1 MPEKIKNF
9 LGRHILEKHS
19 LKPMSNYD
27 DRDRSRWESAIS
39 LAKIGWW
46 EADFSR
52 EVYILSDFVADLLG
66 VKSHELDFKAFEK
79 MIREDYFERST
90 RYVHFYRGT
99 DVYERYLPVCTPHG
113 NIWVLSRAEK
123 DRIDADGVRRAT
135 GILQRLSA
143 DEEAVLEQNA
153 QQRLDNLLS
162 RQRSISKSLLAFTG
176 KENTEEVINMILR
189 EMQQLLHCDRAC
201 MFVFDKKEETE
212 SCLYE
217 VKKNKAVSIKPR
229 WNKVPMKKMGWW
241 TEQLLNG
248 MPLVLSNINQ
258 LPPEADMVKEILEQH
273 RIKSLIAAPL
283 FAKDE
288 VWGYVGVDMVSE
300 YHDWSNDDYEWFT
313 SLANIVSICMQLR
326 HSEEETE
333 KERGYLYN
341 LLKNMP
347 LPYLHFRAL
356 EDGDYLILNTNDACE
371 QLLGRKRDQYVGRK
385 ASEAGLQIDMT
396 LPNARE
402 ILGTNGFSERN
413 STLSNGKICHIVMHS
428 PQENELIAMF
438 SDMTDTFKAHDAM
451 ERSENILRNIYNNL
465 PVGIEQY
472 DKDGFLIDIN
482 NKEME
487 IFGLK
492 DKKEVLGLNLFG
504 NPVIPDEIKEIFKK
518 GESGSFNFKYNF
530 SLTDD
535 YYPTSKKGVIDLST
549 KTTPLYD
556 ANGNL
561 IYYLFI
567 NIDNTELLNARDKIQ
582 EFEEFFTL
590 VGDYAKVGYA
600 HYNMVDLKGY
610 AIDSWYRNM
619 GEQPG
624 TPLSEVIGIVPHA
637 YPEDQQA
644 VREYFRQAANGESAM
659 LRRNIRI
666 RHDDGHDTWTCSN
679 IIVRN
684 YRPEKGII
692 EMVCINYD
700 ITELKEMEIDLI
712 EARNKAETS
721 DRLKSAFLA
730 NMSHEIRTPL
740 NAIVGFSE
748 VLASATQASN
758 DEKNEYIHI
767 IEDNNNQLLQLI
779 SDILDLSKIE
789 AGTLEFTESEID
801 LNEQFRIIA
810 TSAQVRCPNK
820 EVEII
825 YVPEIPDC
833 RILTDKN
840 RLSQVV
846 NNLINNAMKFTEKG
860 SIRIGYRLKDADTLY
875 FYVKDTGCGIDA
887 DKKDSIFGR
896 FVKLNKFAQ
905 GTGLGLSICQTIVE
919 HMGGKIGVE
928 SEEKKGSTFW
938 FTLPYHP
945 VQEKNAFT
953 EPETPVLTPVH
964 DKKLTVL
971 IAEDD
976 ESNYRLFEIILKK
989 DYNLLHAWDGKEAVD
1004 LYQLHH
1010 PHLVLMDINMPV
1022 MNGYEAAKII
1032 RALSP
1037 TVPIIAV
1044 TAYAFAEDEHRILN
1058 NGFDAYA
1065 AKPIKSSC
1073 LKSLIVDLVKKRMIL
1088 I

>member
-1 MPEKIKNF
+1 MP
-9 LGRHILEKHS
+9 
-19 LKPMSNYD
+19 MTNYND
-27 DRDRSRWESAIS
+27 QDHSRWNRAIS

-52 EVYILSDFVADLLG
+52 EIYVLSDFVTDLLG
-66 VKSHELDFKAFEK
+66 LKTNELTFKAFEK
-79 MIREDYFERST
+79 MIRADYLERST
-90 RYVHFYRGT
+90 RFVHFFRGT
-99 DVYERYLPVCTPHG
+99 DVYERRLPLSTSYG
-113 NIWVLSRAEK
+113 NIWVLSRAEQ
-123 DRIDADGVRRAT
+123 DRLDPDGVRRTT

-143 DEEAVLEQNA
+143 DEEAIMEQNA

-162 RQRSISKSLLAFTG
+162 RQRSFSKSLLAFVG

-189 EMQQLLHCDRAC
+189 EMQQLLHCERAC
-201 MFVFDKKEETE
+201 LFAFNKKDGTE

-217 VKKNKAVSIKPR
+217 VKKSKVLSIK
-229 WNKVPMKKMGWW
+229 KVWQNISMKELGWW
-241 TEQLLNG
+241 TEQILNG
-248 MPLVLSNINQ
+248 IPLVLSNTNQ
-258 LPPEADMVKEILEQH
+258 LPPEASKVKSILDKH
-273 RIKSLIAAPL
+273 HIKSLIAAPL

-326 HSEEETE
+326 HSEDETE
-333 KERGYLYN
+333 KERQYLYD

-356 EDGDYLILNTNDACE
+356 DNGEYLILNTNDACE
-371 QLLGRKRDQYVGRK
+371 RLLSKKREQFVGK
-385 ASEAGLQIDMT
+385 TTKEANFNMET
-396 LPNARE
+396 VLPEARE
-402 ILGTNGFSERN
+402 ILGTNRFSEHN
-413 STLSNGKICHIVMHS
+413 SALNNGRICHIVTHS

-438 SDMTDTFKAHDAM
+438 SDMTDTFKAHNAM

-472 DKDGFLIDIN
+472 DKDGFLININ

-492 DKKEVLGLNLFG
+492 DKQEVLGISIFD
-504 NPVIPDEIKEIFKK
+504 NPVIPDEIKENFKK
-518 GESGSFNFKYNF
+518 GLPGSFNFKYNF
-530 SLTDD
+530 AKTSD
-535 YYPTSKKGVIDLST
+535 YYDTTRQGSIDLST

-556 ANGNL
+556 DNGKL
-561 IYYLFI
+561 IYYIFI

-619 GEQPG
+619 GEKPG
-624 TPLSEVIGIVPHA
+624 TPLAEIIGITPHA
-637 YPEDQQA
+637 YPEDQEII
-644 VREYFRQAANGESAM
+644 REYFQKAVNGEAKM
-659 LRRNIRI
+659 LQRNIRI
-666 RHDDGHDTWTCSN
+666 RHNDGPDTWTCIN
-679 IIVRN
+679 IVVRN
-684 YRPEKGII
+684 YQPENGLI

-700 ITELKEMEIDLI
+700 ITELKEMEMSLI

-748 VLASATQASN
+748 VLASASQA
-758 DEKNEYIHI
+758 DAAEKSEYVHI
-767 IEDNNNQLLQLI
+767 IEDNNNLLLQLI

-789 AGTLEFTESEID
+789 AGTLEFNESEVNLD
-801 LNEQFRIIA
+801 ELFKVIA
-810 TSAQVRCPNK
+810 TSAQIRRPNK
-820 EVEII
+820 AVEVI
-825 YVPEIPDC
+825 YESEIPDC
-833 RILTDKN
+833 HIITEKN
-840 RLSQVV
+840 RVSQVV

-860 SIRIGYRLKDADTLY
+860 SIRIGYRLKDTTTLY
-875 FYVKDTGCGIDA
+875 FYVEDTGCGIEA
-887 DKKDSIFGR
+887 EKISSIFGR
-896 FVKLNKFAQ
+896 FVKLNKFVQ

-919 HMGGKIGVE
+919 HMGGQIGVE
-928 SEEKKGSTFW
+928 SEVNKGSRFW
-938 FTLPYHP
+938 FTLPYQP
-945 VQEKNAFT
+945 GQNKTGVMKSD
-953 EPETPVLTPVH
+953 PVLTPIH
-964 DKKLTVL
+964 DKKLTILV
-971 IAEDD
+971 AEDD
-976 ESNYRLFEIILKK
+976 ESNYKLFEIILKK
-989 DYNLLHAWDGKEAVD
+989 DYNLLHAWDGKEAVE
-1004 LYQLHH
+1004 LFQQEQ

-1032 RALSP
+1032 RSLSS

-1044 TAYAFAEDEHRILN
+1044 TAYAFAEDEQRILN
-1058 NGFDAYA
+1058 HGFDAYA
-1065 AKPIKSSC
+1065 AKPIKSSS
-1073 LKSLIVDLVKKRMIL
+1073 LKNLIIDLVKKRMVL